1 MLVEMPDLSG
11 RVAMVVGAEF
21 ASGGAIALALA
32 EAGADVAVCAVQA
45 DERVLESRKVKRAIE
60 AMGRRSAEYVMDV
73 TLGRNVQVTT
83 RQVAKEMG
91 GLDIVV
97 SASELPMTAPLEK
110 ISEMELARVVAL
122 NFSSHLFTIRS
133 AAAEFRRNEAG
144 PNGRGIVLVLTRA
157 MGEHAAE
164 QTAFYAAQAGAQQ
177 LVRESAV
184 ELAEAGVRV
193 NALAVGEDESRV
205 AAVALR
211 LMTTDDTG
219 MVVAVG

>member
-1 MLVEMPDLSG
+1 
-11 RVAMVVGAEF
+11 
-21 ASGGAIALALA
+21 
-32 EAGADVAVCAVQA
+32 
-45 DERVLESRKVKRAIE
+45 
-60 AMGRRSAEYVMDV
+60 
-73 TLGRNVQVTT
+73 
-83 RQVAKEMG
+83 MG

-110 ISEMELARVVAL
+110 MSEMELARVVAL

-157 MGEHAAE
+157 MSEHSAE

-184 ELAEAGVRV
+184 ELADAGVRV

-205 AAVALR
+205 ASVALR

-219 MVVAVG
+219 MVVTVG

>member
-1 MLVEMPDLSG
+1 MTDLSG
-11 RVAMVVGAEF
+11 RVAMVVGAEY
-21 ASGGAIALALA
+21 ASGGAVALALA

-60 AMGRRSAEYVMDV
+60 AMGRRSSEYVMDV

-91 GLDIVV
+91 GLDIVI
-97 SASELPMTAPLEK
+97 SASELPISGPLEK
-110 ISEMELARVVAL
+110 ISEMDLARVVAL
-122 NFSSHLFTIRS
+122 NFSAHLFTIRS
-133 AAAEFRRNEAG
+133 AAVEFRRNDAG
-144 PNGRGIVLVLTRA
+144 ANGRGVVLLLTRA
-157 MGEHAAE
+157 LGAHAPE

-184 ELAEAGVRV
+184 ELADAGVRV
-193 NALAVGEDESRV
+193 NALAIGEDESRV

-219 MVVAVG
+219 MVVTVG